1 MLGRTRG
8 RRHNGDYGSTGDLD
22 MSLEGVAE
30 AMKRVRTVLERRP
43 DMGPH
48 DDAPATARWEQ
59 GTRIVASHANG
70 ASMQT
75 DMPRE
80 LGGSGD
86 RVSPGW
92 MFRAGVASCYATMIA
107 MNAAERGI
115 ALTELEVKVS
125 SRSDTRGFLGMPGE
139 SGAVVSAQPFDVQF
153 DVRIA
158 ARNADDAKLRQ
169 LVEESRQCSP
179 MPTAL
184 ALPTPAVTNVV
195 VA

>member
-1 MLGRTRG
+1 
-8 RRHNGDYGSTGDLD
+8 
-22 MSLEGVAE
+22 MSLEGVGE

-48 DDAPATARWEQ
+48 DDAPATARWQQ

-70 ASMQT
+70 TSMQT
-75 DMPRE
+75 DMPTE

-115 ALTELEVKVS
+115 DLTELEVKVS
-125 SRSDTRGFLGMPGE
+125 SRSDTRGLLAMAGDAGE
-139 SGAVVSAQPFDVQF
+139 VVSPGPFDVQF
-153 DVRIA
+153 HVRIKA
-158 ARNADDAKLRQ
+158 SNADDARLRE
-169 LVEESRQCSP
+169 LVEESRACSP
-179 MPTAL
+179 VPTAL
-184 ALPTPAVTNVV
+184 QRATPSTTRVE